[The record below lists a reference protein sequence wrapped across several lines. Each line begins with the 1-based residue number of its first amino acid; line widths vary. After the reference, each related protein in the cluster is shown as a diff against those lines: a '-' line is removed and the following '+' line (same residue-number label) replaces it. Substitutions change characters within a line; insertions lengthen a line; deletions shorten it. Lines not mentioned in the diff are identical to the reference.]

1 MDSIFCQ
8 SNELGRVFEGQLSID
23 GVAHD
28 LDAEDY
34 FFFLVFFSYPSQAR
48 SRFESCALNKFAAY
62 FFIPCNP

>member
-34 FFFLVFFSYPSQAR
+34 FFSS
-48 SRFESCALNKFAAY
+48 Y
-62 FFIPCNP
+62 FFHTHRKPGADLSRVL